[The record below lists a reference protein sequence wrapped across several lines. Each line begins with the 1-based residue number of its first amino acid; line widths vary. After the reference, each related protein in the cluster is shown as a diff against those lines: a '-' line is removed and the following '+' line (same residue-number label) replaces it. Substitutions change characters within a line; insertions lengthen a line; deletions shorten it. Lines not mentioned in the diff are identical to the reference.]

1 MLPFCYGEGM
11 PWEKWGTHVE
21 EATVADEVVDAT
33 EDVAADEDDDEEEVV
48 VGVGAIPPSADVISP
63 TPLVRPEPT

>member
-1 MLPFCYGEGM
+1 MRLLPFCYGEGM

-33 EDVAADEDDDEEEVV
+33 EDVAADEDVDEEEVV
-48 VGVGAIPPSADVISP
+48 VGVK
-63 TPLVRPEPT
+63 R